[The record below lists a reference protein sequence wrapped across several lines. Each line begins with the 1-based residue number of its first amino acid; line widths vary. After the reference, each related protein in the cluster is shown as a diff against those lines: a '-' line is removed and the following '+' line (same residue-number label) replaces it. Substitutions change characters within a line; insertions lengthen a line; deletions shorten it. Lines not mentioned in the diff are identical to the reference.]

1 MPTPTPTP
9 TPTPPATKI
18 VGKPAVSTTF
28 AATANLA
35 AVDYDVGRA
44 QSASGGPVAEA
55 SRVYD
60 PGTNSFTLGR
70 GSEEFLFNPAAEKI
84 AAQNRLRLEKLG
96 GDQNEQ
102 PNLEWVMLSD
112 RPTEPQ

>member
-55 SRVYD
+55 SLVYD
-60 PGTNSFTLGR
+60 TGPNSFPLAT
-70 GSEEFLFNPAAEKI
+70 GSEEFVRSEG
-84 AAQNRLRLEKLG
+84 RRVG
-96 GDQNEQ
+96 NEGVSTCSSRWS
-102 PNLEWVMLSD
+102 PYH
-112 RPTEPQ
+112 